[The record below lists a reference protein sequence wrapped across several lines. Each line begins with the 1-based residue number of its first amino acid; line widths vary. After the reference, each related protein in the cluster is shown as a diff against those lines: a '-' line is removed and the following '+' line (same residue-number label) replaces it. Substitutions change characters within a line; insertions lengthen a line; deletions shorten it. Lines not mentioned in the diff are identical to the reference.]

1 MRTSHLTARVDDN
14 EVDAPMVKSVYDIP
28 AVCLEDDLVAIL
40 RLARSDIRFWR
51 KFPDLIPFP
60 PLPMLDRQIRVSGC
74 VVAWFLA

>member
-1 MRTSHLTARVDDN
+1 MVNSVD
-14 EVDAPMVKSVYDIP
+14 DIP

-51 KFPDLIPFP
+51 KFPDFIPFP

-74 VVAWFLA
+74 VVAWFPRRSRATIIAASRRPSRS